1 MIAIKIVSPYPLHAF
16 GLAQLFNAE
25 PEFRAVST
33 PDETPPDGDG
43 YDLSVVVSN
52 SPQAMRPCIEAEV
65 GTIPVLVFGSS
76 VTLTTIDDYFT
87 FGVHGYVHCS
97 ASLRT
102 LVSAVFAVAARHRYL
117 YVDNL
122 VDLDAAAGGDCSAL
136 SSRENQ
142 VLACIAAGLTHDQV
156 ARMLGISRHTVDTYV
171 KRARK
176 KLGLGNKAD
185 LTRAAMTHSMARQ

>member
-25 PEFRAVST
+25 RDFRAVAT
-33 PDETPPDGDG
+33 PDETPPDGNG
-43 YDLSVVVSN
+43 FDLSVIVSN
-52 SPQAMRPCIEAEV
+52 NAQATRSHIEAEV
-65 GTIPVLVFGSS
+65 GVIPVLVFGSS
-76 VTLTTIDDYFT
+76 GTLATIDEYFT

-97 ASLRT
+97 ASLST
-102 LVSAVFAVAARHRYL
+102 LVSAVFAVAARNRFL
-117 YVDNL
+117 YVDSI
-122 VDLDAAAGGDCSAL
+122 VEPDAAAGGGSSAL

-142 VLACIAAGLTHDQV
+142 VLAYIAAGRTHDQV
-156 ARMLGISRHTVDTYV
+156 ARLLGISRHTVDTYV

-185 LTRAAMTHSMARQ
+185 LTRAAMAHSLARQ